1 MSQSLKRFI
10 SIVLVMFIAVHFI
23 LVFVYASPI
32 KINSKKLT
40 AVSFMYVYP
49 VFQQNWELFVPAPDI
64 ERKLFVRYKTQD
76 GFSDWQDILSQEI
89 MNHRK
94 NRALGNETK
103 VLLFSNSLIYV
114 INSLYDVPSCILSK
128 KPNDAA
134 FKVLEFEIN
143 QYLKSKLNIKT
154 TTRYELLMI
163 SKTDVKTDSYYVK
176 ALSVH

>member
-23 LVFVYASPI
+23 LVFVYASPF

-143 QYLKSKLNIKT
+143 QYLKCKLNVKST
-154 TTRYELLMI
+154 TPYELLMI
-163 SKTDVKTDSYYVK
+163 SKTNFKTDAYYIKTLRVN
-176 ALSVH
+176 